1 MITWKTCDG
10 QYSIV
15 VYGTVW
21 RRAIHKVVDTA
32 DDAVDEHDEC
42 CVPAPSMAR
51 SKAED
56 VVLCVNDDTDP
67 CSMCLNR
74 SETTKTRDAA

>member
-32 DDAVDEHDEC
+32 DDAVDEHDEH
-42 CVPAPSMAR
+42 CVSASSMAR
-51 SKAED
+51 SKAVGRRVMCERRHRSVLDVSQSFRDDED
-56 VVLCVNDDTDP
+56 T
-67 CSMCLNR
+67 
-74 SETTKTRDAA
+74 